1 MSEIN
6 ITIKDLTGK
15 DFKVKI
21 NDDATVGDLKNENE
35 KICKELPEN

>member
-1 MSEIN
+1 MTEIN

-21 NDDATVGDLKNENE
+21 SDELTVLDLKKENQ
-35 KICKELPEN
+35 KVCNELPEN

>member
-21 NDDATVGDLKNENE
+21 NDELTVLDLKKEN
-35 KICKELPEN
+35 